1 VRHKRVTIAGVLL
14 YSLTI
19 FLSAFLLFEVQPV
32 IAKMILPWFGGSSAV
47 WSTCMLFF
55 QVVLLLG
62 YLYAHGLNK
71 LAPRRQAMVH
81 IGLLA
86 VTLISLPII
95 PNESWKHAGLDHPSA
110 TILML
115 LGITVGLPYFVL
127 SSTSPLIQAWY
138 ARTHVGGV
146 PYRLFALS
154 NFASMLALLT
164 YPFLVEPNLPSR
176 NQAWIWSGAFVCFA
190 AVCAITAWKTSQAKD
205 VAVHQESAEEPA
217 AAPGF
222 ALRAIWLALSA
233 SASVLLLAVTTH
245 LTQDVAAIPF
255 LWILPLTVYLL
266 TFIICFESPR
276 LYYRPVFVPLF
287 ALSLA
292 FMAYRLWPGH
302 EKMEMRWV
310 ITLTALSLFNCC
322 MVCHGELVR
331 LKPHP
336 RYLTGF
342 YVTVSL
348 GGAVGGLFVG
358 MVAPNLFHAYY
369 EFPIGL
375 ILCGLAATLVF
386 ALAIWRNEERRMIA
400 AIGLLVLALAALAAA
415 FRPAAIYPW
424 WVTAGIM
431 VACAATAAAIWLPTL
446 PLKVSAII
454 GVAMVLGLYGYWLQS
469 IMAQMVNGYD
479 VVVRNFYGQL
489 RVYRDGDLRMDEY
502 ASRRLVH
509 GTINHG
515 EQFLNERYRRLPVT
529 YFCPL
534 SGIGRGMQAQE
545 GSPRRIGVLG
555 LGCGT
560 LAAYAH
566 AGDTLRIYEI
576 NPQMLDIATHVFT
589 YTTDTPAKVEYAL
602 GDGRL
607 VLEAE
612 SDQHF
617 DMLVMDAFSGDSVP
631 VHLITRE
638 AFQTYFRH
646 LKPNG
651 ILAVNISNTYLDLE
665 PVMERAA
672 NAFGKTALVYHYTPD
687 EEDQLCFS
695 CSWTLIMDPATAEQ
709 HPALKTGA
717 KPPTPGRNFHIWTDD
732 FSNMFSIL
740 K

>member
-1 VRHKRVTIAGVLL
+1 MLL

-19 FLSAFLLFEVQPV
+19 FLSAFLLFEVQPI

-55 QVVLLLG
+55 QVILLLG
-62 YLYAHGLNK
+62 YLYAHGIHR

-81 IGLLA
+81 IA
-86 VTLISLPII
+86 VLVASLISLPII
-95 PNESWKHAGLDHPSA
+95 PSETWKHSGQDHPSL

-127 SSTSPLIQAWY
+127 SSTSPLLQAWY
-138 ARTHVGGV
+138 ARTHTGGI

-164 YPFLVEPNLPSR
+164 YPFLVEPNLSSKT
-176 NQAWIWSGAFVCFA
+176 QGWIWSASFVCFA
-190 AVCAITAWKTSQAKD
+190 AICALTAWKTSRVKD
-205 VAVHQESAEEPA
+205 VAVQEEADEVTS
-217 AAPGF
+217 AAPGL
-222 ALRAIWLALSA
+222 ATRAIWLALAA

-255 LWILPLTVYLL
+255 LWIVPLSLYLL
-266 TFIICFESPR
+266 TFILCFESPR
-276 LYYRPVFVPLF
+276 TYYRPVFVPLF
-287 ALSLA
+287 VASLA
-292 FMAYRLWPGH
+292 FMAYRIWPGH
-302 EKMEMRWV
+302 ERMEMRHA
-310 ITLTALSLFNCC
+310 IALLAFALFNCC

-336 RYLTGF
+336 RFLTGF

-348 GGAVGGLFVG
+348 GGAFGGLFVG

-375 ILCGLAATLVF
+375 ILCALTVTVVF
-386 ALAIWRNEERRMIA
+386 AIAIWQSDRRRPVA
-400 AIGLLVLALAALAAA
+400 AGGLLALAAAAVIA
-415 FRPAAIYPW
+415 HFYLPVVQPW
-424 WVTAGIM
+424 WATAGVVFGCI
-431 VACAATAAAIWLPTL
+431 ATAVALWMPNL
-446 PLKVSAII
+446 PLKLSATAGLAI
-454 GVAMVLGLYGYWLQS
+454 VLGLYGYWLQDV
-469 IMAQMVNGYD
+469 MTLMVRGYD

-489 RVYRDGDLRMDEY
+489 RVYRDGDPRIDEY
-502 ASRRLVH
+502 ACRRLVH

-515 EQFLNERYRRLPVT
+515 EQYLREDYRRRAVT
-529 YFCPL
+529 YFCPQ

-545 GSPRRIGVLG
+545 SAPRRIGILG

-576 NPQMLDIATHVFT
+576 NPQMLDIATHTFT

-607 VLEAE
+607 VLESE
-612 SDQHF
+612 PDQNF

-638 AFQTYFRH
+638 AFALYFRH

-672 NAFGKTALVYHYTPD
+672 SAFGKTALVYHYTPG
-687 EEDQLCFS
+687 EEEPLCFS
-695 CSWTLIMDPATAEQ
+695 CSWTLIMSPATADQ
-709 HPALKTGA
+709 HPALKAAA
-717 KPPTPGRNFHIWTDD
+717 KILKPERNFRIWTDD

>member
-1 VRHKRVTIAGVLL
+1 MLL

-19 FLSAFLLFEVQPV
+19 FLSAFLLFEVQPI

-62 YLYAHGLNK
+62 YLYAHGLNQ
-71 LAPRRQAMVH
+71 LAPRRQAIVH
-81 IGLLA
+81 IGAL
-86 VTLISLPII
+86 VVSLISLPII
-95 PNESWKHAGLDHPSA
+95 PTEAWKHAGLAHPSL
-110 TILML
+110 TILTL
-115 LGITVGLPYFVL
+115 LGLTVGLPYFIL
-127 SSTSPLIQAWY
+127 SSTSPLLQAWY
-138 ARTHVGGV
+138 ARTHTGGI

-164 YPFLVEPNLPSR
+164 YPFVVEPNLSSKT
-176 NQAWIWSGAFVCFA
+176 QAWIWSGGLVCFVA
-190 AVCAITAWKTSQAKD
+190 ICAVTAWKTSQAGTI
-205 VAVHQESAEEPA
+205 AVSEEADEEPVSR
-217 AAPGF
+217 PGF
-222 ALRAIWLALSA
+222 VTRILWLGLAA
-233 SASVLLLAVTTH
+233 SASILLLAVTNH

-255 LWILPLTVYLL
+255 LWIIPLAVYLL

-276 LYYRPVFVPLF
+276 LYWRPVFVPLF
-287 ALSLA
+287 VTSLA

-302 EKMEMRWV
+302 AKLDMRWT
-310 ITLTALSLFNCC
+310 IRLLAFALFSCC

-336 RYLTGF
+336 RFLTSF

-358 MVAPNLFHAYY
+358 MIAPNLFHAYY

-375 ILCGLAATLVF
+375 LACAVIVASVF
-386 ALAIWRNEERRMIA
+386 GMALWRSEVRRMLA
-400 AIGLLVLALAALAAA
+400 AIGLLALAQVALAARFLL
-415 FRPAAIYPW
+415 PTEQPW
-424 WVTAGIM
+424 YVTAVVMAG
-431 VACAATAAAIWLPTL
+431 CAATAAGVWFPAKS
-446 PLKVSAII
+446 LKLIATAGLVL
-454 GVAMVLGLYGYWLQS
+454 VLGLYGYWLQG
-469 IMAQMVNGYD
+469 IMAQMTAAYEVA
-479 VVVRNFYGQL
+479 VRNFYGQL
-489 RVYRDGDLRMDEY
+489 RVFNDGDPRTDEF
-502 ASRRLVH
+502 AARRLVH

-515 EQFLNERYRRLPVT
+515 EQYLNEKYRRQPVT
-529 YFCPL
+529 YFCPQ

-545 GSPRRIGVLG
+545 GAPRRIGVLG

-566 AGDTLRIYEI
+566 SGDTIRIYEI
-576 NPQMLDIATHVFT
+576 NPQMLQIATGNFT
-589 YTTDTPAKVEYAL
+589 YTTDTPAEVEYAL

-607 VLEAE
+607 VLESE
-612 SDQHF
+612 PDQHF

-638 AFQTYFRH
+638 AFATYFRH
-646 LKPNG
+646 LKPDG
-651 ILAVNISNTYLDLE
+651 ILAVNISNTYLNLE

-672 NAFGKTALVYHYTPD
+672 NAFGKIAFVYDFTPN
-687 EEDQLCFS
+687 EDDDFCFS
-695 CSWTLIMDPATAEQ
+695 CSWTLIMDQSTVDR
-709 HPALKTGA
+709 HSALKANA
-717 KPPTPGRNFHIWTDD
+717 KILKPERPFRIWTDE

>member
-1 VRHKRVTIAGVLL
+1 MLL

-19 FLSAFLLFEVQPV
+19 FLSAFLLFEVQPI

-55 QVVLLLG
+55 QIVLLLG
-62 YLYAHGLNK
+62 YLYAHWLHK
-71 LAPRRQAMVH
+71 LAPRRQAIIHTCV
-81 IGLLA
+81 LA
-86 VTLISLPII
+86 VSLATLPII
-95 PNESWKHAGLDHPSA
+95 PKASWKSRGLDQPSL
-110 TILML
+110 TILTL
-115 LGITVGLPYFVL
+115 LALTVGLPYFLL
-127 SSTSPLIQAWY
+127 SSTSPLLQAWY
-138 ARTHVGGV
+138 ARTHSSGM

-154 NFASMLALLT
+154 NLASMLALLT
-164 YPFLVEPNLPSR
+164 YPFLVEPNLPSIG
-176 NQAWIWSGAFVCFA
+176 QGWAWSGGFVAFA
-190 AVCAITAWKTSQAKD
+190 AICALTGWRSAARST
-205 VAVHQESAEEPA
+205 VAHEEA
-217 AAPGF
+217 AALADKTPPG
-222 ALRAIWLALSA
+222 AAARLIWLGLAA

-245 LTQDVAAIPF
+245 LTQDIAAIPF
-255 LWILPLTVYLL
+255 LWIIPLAIYLL

-276 LYYRPVFVPLF
+276 FYFRPVFLPLF

-302 EKMEMRWV
+302 KSLDMRAA
-310 ITLTALSLFNCC
+310 IALFAFSLFNCC

-358 MVAPNLFHAYY
+358 LVAPNLFRAYY

-375 ILCGLAATLVF
+375 ILCALVASIVLAR
-386 ALAIWRNEERRMIA
+386 AIWQADPVWKQA
-400 AIGLLVLALAALAAA
+400 AIAILVIALGGYAY
-415 FRPAAIYPW
+415 F
-424 WVTAGIM
+424 M
-431 VACAATAAAIWLPTL
+431 VH
-446 PLKVSAII
+446 V
-454 GVAMVLGLYGYWLQS
+454 MH
-469 IMAQMVNGYD
+469 QMVDGYMFAR
-479 VVVRNFYGQL
+479 RNFYGQL
-489 RVYRDGDLRMDEY
+489 RVYQSADPRLDET
-502 ASRRLVH
+502 AFRRLVH

-515 EQFLNERYRRLPVT
+515 EQFLSDEKKRQPIT
-529 YFCPL
+529 YFCPD
-534 SGIGRGMQAQE
+534 SGIGRGMTAQE
-545 GSPRRIGVLG
+545 GAPRRIGILG

-560 LAAYAH
+560 LAAYGR

-576 NPQMLDIATHVFT
+576 NPQVLDIASTSFS
-589 YTTDTPAKVEYAL
+589 YTRDTAAKVEVAL

-607 VLEAE
+607 LLESE
-612 SDQHF
+612 PSQGF

-638 AFQTYFRH
+638 AFALYFRH

-665 PVMERAA
+665 PVMERGAS
-672 NAFGKTALVYHYTPD
+672 AFGKVALVYHYTPPD
-687 EEDQLCFS
+687 DDDQTCFS
-695 CSWTLIMDPATAEQ
+695 CSWTLIMSQAALDA
-709 HPALKTGA
+709 HPQLKPGA
-717 KPPTPGRNFHIWTDD
+717 KILKSERPFRIWTDE

>member
-1 VRHKRVTIAGVLL
+1 MLL

-19 FLSAFLLFEVQPV
+19 FLSAFLLFEVQPI

-71 LAPRRQAMVH
+71 LVPRRQAIVH
-81 IGLLA
+81 ISLLA
-86 VTLISLPII
+86 VSLISLPII
-95 PNESWKHAGLDHPSA
+95 PNESWKHAGLAHPSA

-138 ARTHVGGV
+138 ARTHTGGV

-164 YPFLVEPNLPSR
+164 YPFLVEPNLPSGT
-176 NQAWIWSGAFVCFA
+176 QAWIWTGAFVCFA
-190 AVCAITAWKTSQAKD
+190 AVCGITAWKTSVGQ
-205 VAVHQESAEEPA
+205 VAGLPRDYEAADEKSAPA
-217 AAPGF
+217 PAF

-287 ALSLA
+287 ALSLV

-302 EKMEMRWV
+302 GKMDMRAV
-310 ITLTALSLFNCC
+310 IALLAFALFNCC

-348 GGAVGGLFVG
+348 GGAIGGLFVG

-375 ILCGLAATLVF
+375 IVCALAATVVF
-386 ALAIWRNEERRMIA
+386 LLAIWRNAERRSFA
-400 AIGLLVLALAALAAA
+400 AVGLLVLALAALAATFYA
-415 FRPAAIYPW
+415 PVPYGW

-431 VACAATAAAIWLPTL
+431 VACAATAAAIWLPSL
-446 PLKVSAII
+446 PLKLAASI
-454 GVAMVLGLYGYWLQS
+454 GVAIVLGLYGYWLQTT
-469 IMAQMVNGYD
+469 MAQMVNGYD
-479 VVVRNFYGQL
+479 VVARNFYGQL
-489 RVYRDGDLRMDEY
+489 RVYRDGDPRLDEY

-515 EQFLNERYRRLPVT
+515 EQFLNEKYRRLPVT
-529 YFCPL
+529 YFCPQ
-534 SGIGRGMQAQE
+534 SGIGRGMHAQE
-545 GSPRRIGVLG
+545 GAPRRIGVLG

-576 NPQMLDIATHVFT
+576 NPQMLDIATHSFT

-607 VLEAE
+607 VLESE
-612 SDQHF
+612 PDQHF

-638 AFQTYFRH
+638 AFRTYFRH

-672 NAFGKTALVYHYTPD
+672 NAFGKTALVYHFTPD
-687 EEDQLCFS
+687 EDDELCFG
-695 CSWTLIMDPATAEQ
+695 CSWTLIMDPATADQ
-709 HPALKTGA
+709 HPQLKTDA
-717 KPPTPGRNFHIWTDD
+717 KTPTAAPKFRIWTDE